1 MGAYDQGVNM
11 PSLPLD
17 SSRKRKTRS
26 RRDGN
31 SVADT
36 LEKWKEHNKQL
47 ESTTEEGKKRKVPA
61 KGSKKGC
68 MKGKGGPENARCN
81 YRGVRQRTWGK
92 WVAEIREPD
101 RGSRLWLGTFP
112 TAVDA
117 ALAYDEAAKAMYG
130 DGARLNLPHAVNNH
144 PSSSQE
150 TSSVATPSGS
160 SAAATPGCS
169 TSTSTSSLSEV
180 CGDENSKL
188 FLNVKKEDGEGES
201 RMYPLSGAVP
211 QASGMVKQEVNEDF
225 DMDYLRN
232 NQQQPVGMVKP
243 EVNEVFDMDYLHNN
257 QQQRGVEDHNPNGG
271 DGFVGDYSENFTM
284 GELFDMDEMFDVNE
298 LLMPPDDI
306 SLCNSGPEQVSRPDV
321 GQPGMETLS
330 SEGPSN
336 LSYQLQYPD
345 AKLLGSLPHMEQ
357 APLDFEYSF
366 DFMKQEE
373 GSNLTSQNDQGY
385 FNLGPSDLGLGGFT
399 EGTMQ
404 SGDVGYN
411 YSMEM

>member
-11 PSLPLD
+11 PYLPLD

-36 LEKWKEHNKQL
+36 LEKWKEYNKQL
-47 ESTTEEGKKRKVPA
+47 ESAKEEGKKRKVPA

-112 TAVDA
+112 TAVEA

-130 DGARLNLPHAVNNH
+130 DGARLNLPHGVNNH

-169 TSTSTSSLSEV
+169 TSTSTSSHSEV

-201 RMYPLSGAVP
+201 RMYPWSGAVP
-211 QASGMVKQEVNEDF
+211 QASGMVKPEVSEDL
-225 DMDYLRN
+225 DVDYLRN
-232 NQQQPVGMVKP
+232 NQQQPVVVKP
-243 EVNEVFDMDYLHNN
+243 EH
-257 QQQRGVEDHNPNGG
+257 GVEDHNPNGG
-271 DGFVGDYSENFTM
+271 DGFVGDCSENFTM
-284 GELFDMDEMFDVNE
+284 CELFDMDEMFDANE
-298 LLMPPDDI
+298 LLMPSDDT
-306 SLCNSGPEQVSRPDV
+306 SFCNSGREQVSRPDV

-336 LSYQLQYPD
+336 LSYQLQFPD

-357 APLDFEYSF
+357 APLDYEYGF

-373 GSNLTSQNDQGY
+373 GSNHTSQNDQGY

-411 YSMEM
+411 YSMEI